1 MSSLADEMAKLT
13 TMVLTMGNEVEQ
25 RVDGAVEA
33 IVQHDLATAKQ
44 VRYGDDAIDA
54 MDLSVEAECVEI
66 LALHQPVA
74 GDLRYILATL
84 RINAELERMA
94 DLARSVARRAIKLEK
109 RAQVERPPVLADM
122 AREVR
127 SIVGNAMRA
136 LSDQD
141 EALCER
147 IRRSDA
153 TIDLK
158 YKAVFTWA
166 AQEVQAHGDS
176 AKAVIDILSIVR
188 ALERIADLSVNI
200 AEAVIFSIGGTIVR
214 HTKLEEADGE

>member
-1 MSSLADEMAKLT
+1 MPSLTNEMSKLKS
-13 TMVLTMGNEVEQ
+13 MLLTMGSEVEQ
-25 RVDGAVEA
+25 RVGGAVEA

-44 VRYGDDAIDA
+44 VRYGDDAIDE

-84 RINAELERMA
+84 RINTELERMA

-109 RAQVERPPVLADM
+109 RTQVERPPVLADM
-122 AREVR
+122 ACEVR
-127 SIVGNAMRA
+127 SIVGDAIRA
-136 LSDQD
+136 LGDQD
-141 EALCER
+141 EVLCER

-153 TIDLK
+153 TIDAK

-166 AQEVQAHGDS
+166 AMEVQAHGEG
-176 AKAVIDILSIVR
+176 AQAVIDILSMVR
-188 ALERIADLSVNI
+188 ALERIADISVNI

-214 HTKLEEADGE
+214 HTSVDE